1 MGARKVKPL
10 LTYII
15 DSREQHAFSFGE
27 PVRPEFADG
36 GSAVEGLSE
45 GDYGVRLDGDLL
57 SIRIE
62 RKNLGDLFGVCGNG
76 RDRFVRE
83 LERLTA
89 FEYRAIV
96 IEAPAHQILS
106 GYERSRIPGRGVMAS
121 LCCWSVQFQIPVWF
135 ADGRQPH
142 ARAGGITQRLLEEFA
157 IHYYRNLQASEA
169 GRDGVTVVRP
179 NPSGS
184 ETTIPDDTVPV
195 DAGGET

>member
-1 MGARKVKPL
+1 MATRKVKPL

-15 DSREQHAFSFGE
+15 DSREQTPFSFGE

-45 GDYGVRLDGDLL
+45 GDYSVRLDGELL

-76 RDRFVRE
+76 RERFVRE

-89 FEYRAIV
+89 YEYRAIV

-142 ARAGGITQRLLEEFA
+142 QRAAGITQRLLEEFA
-157 IHYYRNLQASEA
+157 IHYYR
-169 GRDGVTVVRP
+169 
-179 NPSGS
+179 
-184 ETTIPDDTVPV
+184 
-195 DAGGET
+195 GGD

>member
-1 MGARKVKPL
+1 MATRKVKPL
-10 LTYII
+10 ITYIV
-15 DSREQHAFSFGE
+15 DSREQLPFAFGE
-27 PVRPEFADG
+27 PVRSEFADG
-36 GSAVEGLSE
+36 GSAVEGLDT
-45 GDYGVRLDGDLL
+45 GDYSVRLDGELL

-96 IEAPAHQILS
+96 VEAPAHQILA

-142 ARAGGITQRLLEEFA
+142 ARAAGITQRLLEEFA
-157 IHYYRNLQASEA
+157 IHYYRNLLA
-169 GRDGVTVVRP
+169 GEQGKDAESVVRA
-179 NPSGS
+179 NPGGS
-184 ETTIPDDTVPV
+184 ETTIPNDSASV
-195 DAGGET
+195 DASGES